1 MSSIVTAHYDS
12 EDAITNVIEDL
23 VATGI
28 PRDWIVKDPEHS
40 RVSVTVGSQ
49 AEPEVTEILNRH
61 APAEIHA
68 RPGD

>member
-1 MSSIVTAHYDS
+1 MSSIVTAHYDT
-12 EDAITNVIEDL
+12 EDAVNNVIDDL

-28 PRDWIVKDPEHS
+28 PRDRIVKDPDHS
-40 RVSVTVGSQ
+40 RVSVTIGSQ

-61 APAEIHA
+61 GPAEIHA